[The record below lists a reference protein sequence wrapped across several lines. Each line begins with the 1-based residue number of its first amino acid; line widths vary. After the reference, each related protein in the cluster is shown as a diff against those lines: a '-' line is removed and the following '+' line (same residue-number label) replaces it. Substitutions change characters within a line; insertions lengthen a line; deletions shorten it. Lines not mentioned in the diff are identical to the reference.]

1 MRRTM
6 KRIISITLVIVVLI
20 NFLAAC
26 AAPVPTEVPV
36 INESPATEAPDVLD
50 TAVPSAE
57 PAAKTITVTDAL
69 GRTVEFDQLPSRIM
83 IVGKAA
89 FMLLDAAYLFPEA
102 PERIIAYELRSQ
114 TGLDFVKTVFT
125 GDGEMTVIEQDSGP
139 EQIAPLNPDLVMMKA
154 YLKDQLGD
162 QVEKLGIKVV
172 YLDLETPEQINKDIQ
187 TLGQIFGN
195 EARADE
201 LTAQYD
207 HAMKKVTDAT
217 ASLTDEEKPSVLV
230 LMYSDKGG
238 EVAFSYPTM
247 NYFQSQLV
255 EIAGGVPVW
264 KDLPADGWT
273 IVTIEQIAAWNPDA
287 TFIIHYQGK
296 AVEVVENLK
305 TDANWMLL
313 DAVKNDRLY
322 AFPLDFQSWDQ
333 PDTRWTLGLAWMAA
347 KLHPDL
353 FPSFDLLEEAKAFY
367 RDFYGLNDLVI
378 TEKIV
383 PLIKGNIQ

>member
-1 MRRTM
+1 M
-6 KRIISITLVIVVLI
+6 KRITSMAILSVVLI
-20 NFLAAC
+20 SLLAAC
-26 AAPVPTEVPV
+26 AAPLPTEAPV
-36 INESPATEAPDVLD
+36 INETPA
-50 TAVPSAE
+50 TAVPEVIETAVPTTE
-57 PAAKTITVTDAL
+57 PAMEKISVTDAL
-69 GRTVEFDQLPSRIM
+69 DRTIEFDQLPTRIM

-114 TGLDFVKTVFT
+114 TGLDFVKTVYP
-125 GDGEMTVIEQDSGP
+125 GDGSMTVIEQDSGP

-154 YLKDQLGD
+154 YLKEQLGD

-195 EARADE
+195 TERANE
-201 LTAQYD
+201 LTALFDQS
-207 HAMKKVTDAT
+207 KTKVTDIT
-217 ASLTDEEKPSVLV
+217 SEISDEEKPSTLV

-238 EVAFSYPTM
+238 EVAFSFPTL
-247 NYFQSQLV
+247 NYFQTTMV
-255 EIAGGVPVW
+255 EMAGGIPVW

-273 IVTIEQIAAWNPDA
+273 VVTIEQIAAWNPDA
-287 TFIIHYQGK
+287 IFIIHYQGK

-305 TDANWMLL
+305 SDANWKLL
-313 DAVKNDRLY
+313 DAVQNDRLY

-333 PDTRWTLGLAWMAA
+333 PDTRWTLGLSWMAA

-353 FPSFDLLEEAKAFY
+353 FPGFDVIEEAKAFY
-367 RDFYGLNDLVI
+367 QDFYGLNDNLI
-378 TEKIV
+378 TDKII
-383 PLIKGNIQ
+383 PLIKGDIQ

>member
-1 MRRTM
+1 M
-6 KRIISITLVIVVLI
+6 KPITSMAILSVVLI
-20 NFLAAC
+20 SLLAAC
-26 AAPVPTEVPV
+26 AAPLPTEAPV
-36 INESPATEAPDVLD
+36 INETPA
-50 TAVPSAE
+50 TAVPEVIETAVPTTE
-57 PAAKTITVTDAL
+57 PAMEKISVTDAL

-114 TGLDFVKTVFT
+114 TGLDFVNTVFP
-125 GDGEMTVIEQDSGP
+125 GDGSMTVIEQDSGP
-139 EQIAPLNPDLVMMKA
+139 EQIAPLNPDLVMLKV
-154 YLKDQLGD
+154 YLKEQLGD

-195 EARADE
+195 TERANE
-201 LTAQYD
+201 LTALYD
-207 HAMKKVTDAT
+207 QSRTKITDIT
-217 ASLTDEEKPSVLV
+217 AAISEAEKPSVLV

-238 EVAFSYPTM
+238 EVAFSFPTL
-247 NYFQSQLV
+247 NYFQTTLV
-255 EIAGGVPVW
+255 EMAGGIPVW

-287 TFIIHYQGK
+287 IFIIHYQGK

-305 TDANWMLL
+305 TDANWKLL
-313 DAVKNDRLY
+313 NAVQNDRLY

-333 PDTRWTLGLAWMAA
+333 PDTRWTLGLSWMAV
-347 KLHPDL
+347 KLYPEL
-353 FPSFDLLEEAKAFY
+353 FPAFDMLEEARTFY
-367 RDFYGLNDLVI
+367 QDFYGLSDNLI
-378 TEKIV
+378 TDKII
-383 PLIKGNIQ
+383 PLIKGDIQ

>member
-1 MRRTM
+1 M
-6 KRIISITLVIVVLI
+6 KRITSMAILSVVLI
-20 NFLAAC
+20 SLLAAC
-26 AAPVPTEVPV
+26 AAPLPTEAPV
-36 INESPATEAPDVLD
+36 INETPA
-50 TAVPSAE
+50 TAVPEVIETAVPTTE
-57 PAAKTITVTDAL
+57 PAMEKISVTDAL
-69 GRTVEFDQLPSRIM
+69 GRTIEFDQLPTRIM

-114 TGLDFVKTVFT
+114 TGLDFVKTVYP
-125 GDGEMTVIEQDSGP
+125 GDGSMTVIEQDSGP

-154 YLKDQLGD
+154 YLKEQLGD

-195 EARADE
+195 TERANE
-201 LTAQYD
+201 LTALFDQS
-207 HAMKKVTDAT
+207 KTKVTDIT
-217 ASLTDEEKPSVLV
+217 SKISDEEKPSTLV

-238 EVAFSYPTM
+238 EVAFSFPTL
-247 NYFQSQLV
+247 NYFQTTMV
-255 EIAGGVPVW
+255 EMAGGIPIW

-273 IVTIEQIAAWNPDA
+273 VVTIEQIAAWNPDA
-287 TFIIHYQGK
+287 IFIIHYQGK

-305 TDANWMLL
+305 SDANWKLL
-313 DAVKNDRLY
+313 KAVQNDRLY

-333 PDTRWTLGLAWMAA
+333 PDTRWTLGLSWMAA

-353 FPSFDLLEEAKAFY
+353 FPGFDVIEEAKAFY
-367 RDFYGLNDLVI
+367 RDFYGLNDNLI
-378 TEKIV
+378 TDKII
-383 PLIKGNIQ
+383 PLIKGDIQ